1 MPNDPATIANFR
13 RLGAELQASVQ
24 QTLPGPTRSGDEY
37 LDALIRSDDDGSPE
51 GKRKAVRRAIDAS
64 KESALAELET
74 AVAAKG
80 HEYYTNEYVT
90 SLHIVFAGHRWLEW
104 NGSEEERAAYSAL
117 YSPWE
122 TSVLA
127 DPAARQIVID
137 EVEWLDAAYVGTGRT
152 PLIPWGQQWQ
162 SVLELRDRNLPHAD
176 QQAETPASSIAEDR
190 DQAMSDATE
199 DADWTITPERAIG
212 AWIETTT
219 RMRTL
224 IDSGQFTAARMMIRE
239 LDDQLH
245 DATEGG
251 TMSGGEED
259 ALYLDAL
266 DRSAIPHDTAVPGR
280 VLEQLRADGIR
291 VPDFPQPDHVQQSHG
306 IHALTSTEIRRAL
319 TEPGKSPT
327 PRTHEALVFARAWS
341 QATKDVETDLVVSY
355 DIPGAPRQAL
365 VERLDGTPDAYVN
378 VMRTGPGQVVLTDSI
393 GNEHEPDVLAER
405 LGLDP
410 STAEQ
415 VLTGLRDGLDAAED
429 LRDGPMISSQ
439 APARAAKAE
448 QSTPTDATAA
458 AQLPPHGPT
467 NSSSPTMF

>member
-104 NGSEEERAAYSAL
+104 NGNEAERAAYSAL

-137 EVEWLDAAYVGTGRT
+137 EVEWLDAAYVGTGHAPT
-152 PLIPWGQQWQ
+152 TPWGTQW
-162 SVLELRDRNLPHAD
+162 SDVLELRDRLLAGVDQHAD
-176 QQAETPASSIAEDR
+176 ALADYIAENRIQASSVESDDAEW
-190 DQAMSDATE
+190 AV
-199 DADWTITPERAIG
+199 TPDRAIG
-212 AWIETTT
+212 SWIETTT

-224 IDSGQFTAARMMIRE
+224 IDTVQYTAARMMIRE

-251 TMSGGEED
+251 VPPGAGEED
-259 ALYLDAL
+259 GLYLDAL
-266 DRSAIPHDTAVPGR
+266 DRSAIPHETAVPGQ

-341 QATKDVETDLVVSY
+341 QATTDLDTDLVVSY
-355 DIPGAPRQAL
+355 DITGAPRQAL

-378 VMRTGPGQVVLTDSI
+378 AMRTGPGQVVLTDSI
-393 GNEHEPDVLAER
+393 GNEHEPDVLTDR
-405 LGLDP
+405 LGLEP
-410 STAEQ
+410 GAAEQ

-439 APARAAKAE
+439 APAAKAE
-448 QSTPTDATAA
+448 QSTPTDATTA